1 MGSFTLSL
9 QARRKNWKV
18 GLRKHTR
25 KSVENYAENYATDE
39 VAPMPNTEIIPGSD
53 LLPSE
58 IGQSDA
64 DYKAL
69 FQATECW

>member
-1 MGSFTLSL
+1 MESWSKKTHSQVGFTP
-9 QARRKNWKV
+9 
-18 GLRKHTR
+18 
-25 KSVENYAENYATDE
+25 ENYATDE

-64 DYKAL
+64 DYFK
-69 FQATECW
+69 QQNVGKPI